1 MRPGVVRIHISR
13 EMGATGMTKSR
24 LVKILV
30 IAECILVVILIVM
43 ATR

>member
-1 MRPGVVRIHISR
+1 MRSELARHEQR
-13 EMGATGMTKSR
+13 WQMEATAMTKSR

-30 IAECILVVILIVM
+30 ITECILVVILIVM